1 MNNSIL
7 KGLALVAFITFM
19 FISCW
24 ATVDSLI
31 LLLPNF
37 PKLIFWIATLGS
49 FFLASMGSKLIIDSF
64 NNNIYMQNRGWKLL
78 GGMLLMLLFWIIFS
92 LPTNTHTF
100 YYRSAIKDVLTQDIT
115 DTKSRL
121 LNLYNEVDAKRIIE
135 LDKANF
141 IQKIRNGSTRFKKEI
156 YSYQDEG
163 WGERAELVIVNLE
176 KDLGPIQRS
185 KLKSKNLKDLQAITT
200 EMSNQIEI
208 LMDAKIESVYNTR
221 LRNINSSID
230 KNTLKSLMQELDK
243 VQRRLTSGN
252 NKIIEPSENTALVLS
267 QSYKMI
273 NNYSDLLINEFETS
287 HPDQIKLTRED
298 KKYFS
303 GVSKTEKMR
312 SVIEVWKE
320 FFQGKYDGRGF
331 VFWIILA
338 SLVDI
343 AGFLFF
349 SLAFKRNEY

>member
-49 FFLASMGSKLIIDSF
+49 FFLASLGYKMIIESF
-64 NNNIYMQNRGWKLL
+64 NNNIYMENRGWKLIW
-78 GGMLLMLLFWIIFS
+78 GFILMLFFWIIFS

-100 YYRSAIKDVLTQDIT
+100 YYRSVIKDVLIQDIT

-121 LNLYNEVDAKRIIE
+121 LNLYNEVDAKRIINQ
-135 LDKANF
+135 DKANF
-141 IQKIRNGSTRFKKEI
+141 ISKIQDGKTRFATEI
-156 YSYQDEG
+156 NSPKNEG
-163 WGERAELVIVNLE
+163 WADRAEQVIIDLE
-176 KDLGPIQRS
+176 KDLGTIQRF
-185 KLKSKNLKDLQAITT
+185 KLKTNDQKGRQDIIIKMSEQIDNLMNSKIK
-200 EMSNQIEI
+200 
-208 LMDAKIESVYNTR
+208 SVYDFR
-221 LRNINSSID
+221 LNNINNSID
-230 KNTLKSLMQELDK
+230 KNTLQNLISELEK
-243 VQRRLTSGN
+243 VQRRISSEDK
-252 NKIIEPSENTALVLS
+252 KINEPSEKTSLVLS

-273 NNYSDLLINEFETS
+273 NNYSDLLINEFELT
-287 HPDQIKLTRED
+287 HPYQIKLTRED

-312 SVIEVWKE
+312 SVLEVWKE
-320 FFQGKYDGRGF
+320 FFQGKYAGRGF

-338 SLVDI
+338 ALVDI